1 MPKLSK
7 SGAITSQSISQ
18 SANQP
23 ASRPDSQPVSTE
35 NQLRT
40 ARGFSL
46 FRRLEWVLDPV
57 SYLERTKVDTPDF
70 FEEDTLGFGAG
81 PTVITSHPEAM
92 QYILTRDRTT
102 FSAPGDFNRILS
114 PFLGT
119 QSVIML
125 SGEQHKVRRQLMT
138 PAFHGERLT
147 VYGQLICDLTKELLE
162 AQPKYQPL
170 SIRTLTQKISLQ
182 VISQIVFGF
191 TDGPRSK
198 EIMETLCETV
208 DSVGSPASAALLFFT
223 WLQKDLG
230 PWSPWGKFLRK
241 RQRIDNL
248 VYAEIRDRAAEIKK
262 DGGSANSK
270 RSDILSMLMASR
282 TEDGE
287 ALSEQELRD
296 ELMALLFAGHE
307 TTATAMAW
315 AMYWIH
321 QLPAVKEKLLAELAG
336 LGPKADPMAIA
347 QLPYL
352 SAVCKETLRR
362 SPVAMFT
369 FPRTAEAP
377 VNIVGYSFPKGTTFL
392 GCIFLTHQREDLY
405 PDPKAF
411 RPERFLERKFSP
423 YEFIPFGAGSR
434 RCVGEALAQYE
445 MKLAVATMVANYQF
459 ELADERPEKPVRR
472 GVTLAPERG
481 VRMVVTGTRQ

>member
-1 MPKLSK
+1 MSK
-7 SGAITSQSISQ
+7 SGAIASKSTSQSDD
-18 SANQP
+18 QP
-23 ASRPDSQPVSTE
+23 GRQPDSQPDSQPTSSE
-35 NQLRT
+35 NQLRK
-40 ARGFSL
+40 ARGLSL

-57 SYLERTKVDTPDF
+57 TYLERTKIETPDF

-147 VYGQLICDLTKELLE
+147 VYGQLICNLTKELLD
-162 AQPKYQPL
+162 AQPKNQPL
-170 SIRTLTQKISLQ
+170 AIRSLTQKISLQ
-182 VISQIVFGF
+182 VISKIVFGF

-198 EIMETLCETV
+198 EIMDTLCAAA
-208 DSVGSPASAALLFFT
+208 DSLGSPASAALLFFN

-241 RQRIDNL
+241 RQGVDNL
-248 VYAEIRDRAAEIKK
+248 VYAEIRDRAAEIKN
-262 DGGSANSK
+262 GGARANSE
-270 RSDILSMLMASR
+270 RTDILSMLMASR
-282 TEDGE
+282 TEEGE

-296 ELMALLFAGHE
+296 ELLALLFAGHE
-307 TTATAMAW
+307 TTASAMAW

-321 QLPAVKEKLLAELAG
+321 QLPEVKEKLLAELDQ
-336 LGPKADPMAIA
+336 LGPDADPMAIA

-352 SAVCKETLRR
+352 TAVCKETLRR

-369 FPRTAEAP
+369 FPRTAEEP
-377 VNIVGYSFPKGTTFL
+377 VNLMGYPFPKGTTFL

-405 PDPKAF
+405 PDPKTF

-459 ELADERPEKPVRR
+459 ELADKRPEKPVRR
-472 GVTLAPERG
+472 GVILAPDRG
-481 VRMVVTGTRQ
+481 VPMVLTGAR

>member
-1 MPKLSK
+1 MSK
-7 SGAITSQSISQ
+7 SGAIASKSTSPSDGQPNSQ
-18 SANQP
+18 
-23 ASRPDSQPVSTE
+23 PDSQPVSVE
-35 NQLRT
+35 NQLKKP
-40 ARGFSL
+40 RGLTL
-46 FRRLEWVLDPV
+46 FRRLEWVLSPV
-57 SYLERTKVDTPDF
+57 TYLERTKTDTPDF
-70 FEEDTLGFGAG
+70 FEEDTLGFGTG
-81 PTVITSHPEAM
+81 STVITSHPEAM

-125 SGEQHKVRRQLMT
+125 SDQQHKVRRQLLT

-147 VYGQLICDLTKELLE
+147 VYGQLICDLTKELAGAL
-162 AQPKYQPL
+162 PKNQPL
-170 SIRTLTQKISLQ
+170 PIRQLTQKISLQ

-198 EIMETLCETV
+198 EIMATLAAAA
-208 DSVGSPASAALLFFT
+208 DSVGSPASAALLFFDG
-223 WLQKDLG
+223 LQRDLG

-241 RQRIDNL
+241 RQKIDDL
-248 VYAEIRDRAAEIKK
+248 VYAEIRDRAAEIEK
-262 DGGSANSK
+262 DGGKANSE
-270 RSDILSMLMASR
+270 RTDILSMLMASR

-307 TTATAMAW
+307 TTASAMAW

-321 QLPAVKEKLLAELAG
+321 QLPDVKEKLLAELDQ
-336 LGPKADPMAIA
+336 LGPEADPMAIA

-352 SAVCKETLRR
+352 TAVCKEVLRR

-369 FPRTAEAP
+369 FPRTAQEP
-377 VNIVGYSFPKGTTFL
+377 VDLMGYRFPAETTFL

-405 PDPKAF
+405 PAPKEF
-411 RPERFLERKFSP
+411 RPERFLESKFSP

-434 RCVGEALAQYE
+434 RCVGEALARYE
-445 MKLAVATMVANYQF
+445 MKLAVASMVANYRF
-459 ELADERPEKPVRR
+459 ELADQRPENPVRR
-472 GVTLAPERG
+472 GVTLTPERG
-481 VRMVVTGTRQ
+481 VPMILKGTR

>member
-1 MPKLSK
+1 MSKLSK
-7 SGAITSQSISQ
+7 SGAITSKSTSQ
-18 SANQP
+18 SDNP
-23 ASRPDSQPVSTE
+23 PSSQPVSAE

-40 ARGFSL
+40 ASGLWL
-46 FRRLEWVLDPV
+46 FRRLGWVLDPV
-57 SYLERTKVDTPDF
+57 SYLERTKVDMPDF
-70 FEEDTLGFGAG
+70 FEEDTLGFGVG

-92 QYILTRDRTT
+92 QYILTRDRST

-119 QSVIML
+119 RSVIML

-147 VYGQLICDLTKELLE
+147 VYGQLICDLTRELLE
-162 AQPKYQPL
+162 AQPKNRPL
-170 SIRTLTQKISLQ
+170 PIRTLTQKISLQ
-182 VISQIVFGF
+182 VISKIVFGF
-191 TDGPRSK
+191 TDGPRSQ
-198 EIMETLCETV
+198 EIMDTLCEAA
-208 DSVGSPASAALLFFT
+208 DSVASPASAALLFFN
-223 WLQKDLG
+223 WLQRDLG

-248 VYAEIRDRAAEIKK
+248 IYAEIRDRAAKIEK
-262 DGGSANSK
+262 DGGSANSE
-270 RSDILSMLMASR
+270 RTDILSMLMASR

-321 QLPAVKEKLLAELAG
+321 QLPEVKEKLLAELAE
-336 LGPKADPMAIA
+336 LGPDANPMAIA

-369 FPRTAEAP
+369 FPRTTEVP
-377 VNIVGYSFPKGTTFL
+377 VDLMGYSFSKGTTFL

-405 PDPKAF
+405 PNPKVF

-423 YEFIPFGAGSR
+423 YEFIPFGAGAR

-445 MKLAVATMVANYQF
+445 MKLAVATMMANYQF
-459 ELADERPEKPVRR
+459 ELADKRPEKPVRR

-481 VRMVVTGTRQ
+481 VPMVLTGTRE